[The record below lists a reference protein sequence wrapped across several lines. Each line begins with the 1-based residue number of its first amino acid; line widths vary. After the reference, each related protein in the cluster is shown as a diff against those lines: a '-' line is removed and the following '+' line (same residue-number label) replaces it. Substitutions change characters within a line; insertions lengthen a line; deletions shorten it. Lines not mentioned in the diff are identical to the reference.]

1 MSLGVQKVSK
11 NNFAKITL
19 VALCTSGC
27 AYKADP
33 TSAPARNVVT
43 SYSNKIPGRWAVL
56 VEAERLNTTVRS
68 QDIKC
73 SAHTFPIDFT
83 KGFPASVRETLPNVI
98 AQVDFTEE
106 SSVPDAMKSTKSRG
120 LIQIRGE
127 QLEARLKIVPGF
139 WTANVIVEV
148 DMTVAVTVDGGGGR
162 LFGKTFDGHGHA
174 DRPAGMFCGGGAD
187 AVKAAAED
195 AQRNVLRRI
204 AEDLANSDRVRSG
217 RGS

>member
-1 MSLGVQKVSK
+1 MLIES
-11 NNFAKITL
+11 
-19 VALCTSGC
+19 
-27 AYKADP
+27 
-33 TSAPARNVVT
+33 
-43 SYSNKIPGRWAVL
+43 
-56 VEAERLNTTVRS
+56 ERLNTTVRS

-83 KGFPASVRETLPNVI
+83 QGFPASVRETLPNVI
-98 AQVDFTEE
+98 AHVEFTET
-106 SSVPDAMKSTKSRG
+106 SSVSDAMKSTKSRG

-127 QLEARLKIVPGF
+127 QLESRLKIVPGF
-139 WTANVIVEV
+139 WSANVVVDVE
-148 DMTVAVTVDGGGGR
+148 MTVAVTVDGGGGR

-174 DRPAGMFCGGGAD
+174 DRPAGMFCAGGAD

-204 AEDLANSDRVRSG
+204 AEELANSDRIRSG